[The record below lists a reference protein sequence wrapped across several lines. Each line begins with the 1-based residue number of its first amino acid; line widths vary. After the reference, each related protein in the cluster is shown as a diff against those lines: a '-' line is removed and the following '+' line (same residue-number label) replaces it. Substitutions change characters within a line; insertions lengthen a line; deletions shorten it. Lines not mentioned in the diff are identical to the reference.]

1 MKRLLITSTSLLALC
16 LAMPVAAEGTAGSN
30 EPSSTSPAGGM
41 NSSGATS
48 GSTEGGA
55 QSRAGVV
62 SRQDRK
68 FVEDAAIGGMA
79 EVQLGQLA
87 SQRAQDSAVR
97 DYGNR
102 MVSDHTP
109 ANQRLMTIASTVGI
123 TPPDKLDFMHRRTV
137 KKLTKA
143 EAKDFDEDYIDSQVS
158 DHKKMIEL
166 MEEQIEDGQNPELKQ
181 YATDL
186 LPRLREHLQMA
197 QRLEEQLKQQKE
209 QKEQRKEQ
217 REEQQEAQ
225 PQSSQPTP

>member
-1 MKRLLITSTSLLALC
+1 MKKFVIASTSILALC
-16 LAMPVAAEGTAGSN
+16 LALPVAAEGTD
-30 EPSSTSPAGGM
+30 SSTGSSSPASGM
-41 NSSGATS
+41 SSSPAA
-48 GSTEGGA
+48 EGGTP
-55 QSRAGVV
+55 SRDGTVN
-62 SRQDRK
+62 RQDRK

-87 SQRAQDSAVR
+87 AQRAQDPAVR
-97 DYGNR
+97 DFANR

-123 TPPDKLDFMHRRTV
+123 TPPEKLDFMHRRTV
-137 KKLTKA
+137 KKLTKD
-143 EAKDFDEDYIDSQVS
+143 EAKDFDKDYIESQVS

-166 MEEQIEDGQNPELKQ
+166 MEEQMEDGQNAELKQ

-209 QKEQRKEQ
+209 QKKEMKEQ
-217 REEQQEAQ
+217 QKEQQEAQ
-225 PQSSQPTP
+225 PQPPQ

>member
-30 EPSSTSPAGGM
+30 EAGSSAPASGM
-41 NSSGATS
+41 SSSGAA
-48 GSTEGGA
+48 EGGA
-55 QSRAGVV
+55 ESRAGMVN
-62 SRQDRK
+62 RQDRK
-68 FVEDAAIGGMA
+68 FVEDAAIAGMA

-87 SQRAQDSAVR
+87 AQRAQDPAVR
-97 DYGNR
+97 DFANR

-109 ANQRLMTIASTVGI
+109 ANQRLMTIASTVSI

-143 EAKDFDEDYIDSQVS
+143 EAKDFDKDYIESQVS

-166 MEEQIEDGQNPELKQ
+166 MEEQMEDGQNAELKQ

-186 LPRLREHLQMA
+186 LPRLREHLQLA

-209 QKEQRKEQ
+209 QKKEMKEQ
-217 REEQQEAQ
+217 AKEQQEAQ
-225 PQSSQPTP
+225 PQPPQ

>member
-1 MKRLLITSTSLLALC
+1 MKKFVIASTSILALC
-16 LAMPVAAEGTAGSN
+16 LALPVAAEGTD
-30 EPSSTSPAGGM
+30 SSTGSSSPASGM
-41 NSSGATS
+41 SSSPAA
-48 GSTEGGA
+48 EGGT
-55 QSRAGVV
+55 QSRDGTVN
-62 SRQDRK
+62 RQDRK

-87 SQRAQDSAVR
+87 AQRAQDPAVR
-97 DYGNR
+97 DFANR

-123 TPPDKLDFMHRRTV
+123 TPPEKLDFMHRRTV
-137 KKLTKA
+137 KKLTKD
-143 EAKDFDEDYIDSQVS
+143 EAKDFDKDYIESQVS

-166 MEEQIEDGQNPELKQ
+166 MEEQMEDGQNAELKQ

-209 QKEQRKEQ
+209 QKKEMKEQ
-217 REEQQEAQ
+217 QKEQQEAQ
-225 PQSSQPTP
+225 PQPPQ